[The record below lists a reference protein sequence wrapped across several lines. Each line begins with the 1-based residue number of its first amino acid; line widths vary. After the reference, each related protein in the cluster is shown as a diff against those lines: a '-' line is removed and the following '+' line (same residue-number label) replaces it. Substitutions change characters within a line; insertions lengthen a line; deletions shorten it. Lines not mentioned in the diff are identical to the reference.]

1 MEMDVGMT
9 MVADQGDVRVD
20 VDFPVAPPPS
30 MFSVSGVSAFQPP
43 EAGPSTYYHHHPMTY
58 TSNQTQTTPPRRSG
72 DPASVHPQSDSM
84 HPSHVSYSHATSV
97 SPNEGNVMAEP
108 YWQDGLRGIVR
119 PGGGVDGSPLGGQGW
134 GERGGQGLMN
144 EPEGTGSREMG
155 GRKRVEEG
163 MDLGRSVA
171 MAMGM
176 GVDSTM
182 AHGDVEMVSE

>member
-1 MEMDVGMT
+1 
-9 MVADQGDVRVD
+9 
-20 VDFPVAPPPS
+20 
-30 MFSVSGVSAFQPP
+30 
-43 EAGPSTYYHHHPMTY
+43 
-58 TSNQTQTTPPRRSG
+58 
-72 DPASVHPQSDSM
+72 
-84 HPSHVSYSHATSV
+84 
-97 SPNEGNVMAEP
+97 MAEP

-134 GERGGQGLMN
+134 SERVGEGLMN
-144 EPEGTGSREMG
+144 ESERIGSREMG

-182 AHGDVEMVSE
+182 THGDVEMVSG